1 MKGRSSGL
9 VTFLYPLGLHPLVDS
24 QESLQL
30 ALPFALFVRC
40 FGNHYV
46 QMQPVS
52 IGVHNGCGRIQ
63 FFHLHFRF
71 RSSHNEKTPTVLS
84 QWGFFLNHQLTCVSV
99 KLERVAEAN
108 AVLVTSDGRGLV
120 KRLTANRCTL
130 WLGLVGSRSGQRAAG
145 VGGAKHVGALA
156 SSGTSSWNADQ
167 TVVRLNIGQ
176 GSAETRHD
184 FVAGEANGVDAD
196 AGHDIGGVIQAV
208 WHG

>member
-1 MKGRSSGL
+1 MS
-9 VTFLYPLGLHPLVDS
+9 
-24 QESLQL
+24 
-30 ALPFALFVRC
+30 RC
-40 FGNHYV
+40 N
-46 QMQPVS
+46 
-52 IGVHNGCGRIQ
+52 
-63 FFHLHFRF
+63 RF
-71 RSSHNEKTPTVLS
+71 RSVCTTAAGASSFFICTFGLEVRTMKKPPPCCHS
-84 QWGFFLNHQLTCVSV
+84 GGFFLNHQLTCVSV
-99 KLERVAEAN
+99 KLERVAKAN

-130 WLGLVGSRSGQRAAG
+130 WLGLVSCRSGQRAAG